1 MSKLLLVSSLF
12 IWTALAQNNYYNY
25 NYQNYPVHFDHLYQ
39 GRPANRGPLGGNTP
53 MDNMLLQ
60 SAMRSLIR
68 PGVDPN
74 RRTSRT
80 SFLKEWNQ
88 RFGYNFMSI
97 EAVQENIG
105 CRARCRRLSESAVC
119 GDNKTR
125 YFNSCDAE
133 CDQVTYNTSM
143 LRYNNTCCC
152 TDDQMS
158 LTTGSVT
165 CVVSGT
171 TFDKATQQ
179 PLMVVNSCLHE
190 CLTKS
195 GDSLAQ
201 DNHSIFPC

>member
-1 MSKLLLVSSLF
+1 MSKILLITTLF
-12 IWTALAQNNYYNY
+12 CSVAWAQTNYYNY
-25 NYQNYPVHFDHLYQ
+25 NYQNYPVHFDQLYH

-60 SAMRSLIR
+60 SAMRSLMN

-80 SFLKEWNQ
+80 SFLKEWNT
-88 RFGYNFMSI
+88 RFGYNFMSL

-125 YFNSCDAE
+125 YFNTCDAE
-133 CDQVTYNTSM
+133 CDQVTYNTEN

-152 TDDQMS
+152 FDNQMS
-158 LTTGSVT
+158 LASGNVF
-165 CVVSGT
+165 CVVSLP
-171 TFDKATQQ
+171 FNKNTQA
-179 PLMVVNSCLHE
+179 PKMIVNSCLLE
-190 CLTKS
+190 CLTKN
-195 GDSLAQ
+195 GHSLAQ
-201 DNHSIFPC
+201 DNHTVMPC